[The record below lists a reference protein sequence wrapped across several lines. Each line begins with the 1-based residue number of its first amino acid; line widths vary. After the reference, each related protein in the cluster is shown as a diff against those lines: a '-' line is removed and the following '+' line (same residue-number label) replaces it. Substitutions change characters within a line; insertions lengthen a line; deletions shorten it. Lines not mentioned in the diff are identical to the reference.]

1 MQATPI
7 YISTPRKGV
16 VVGGSMETTNDGIKV
31 LVKEVMRS
39 KHYMNIVEGYGIQQ
53 EIYNGYVKNKKGWV
67 AIEEKDTKNVLMAPM
82 AEWQKYGKTM
92 QFNPED
98 GEQRFLSEKYMT
110 KLPNADYTN
119 QHIKENPLAEIEGI
133 EQPLLKLA

>member
-1 MQATPI
+1 MQAIPI

-16 VVGGSMETTNDGIKV
+16 VVGAMLESTNDGIKV

-39 KHYMNIVEGYGIQQ
+39 RHYMNIVEGYGIQQ
-53 EIYNGYVKNKKGWV
+53 EIYEGYVKDKKGWV

-82 AEWQKYGKTM
+82 SEWQKYGKTM
-92 QFNPED
+92 QFTPED

-110 KLPNADYTN
+110 KLDSVDYTN
-119 QHIKENPLAEIEGI
+119 HHIKTHPLEEPAVI